1 MPRDVVE
8 FFEHYQ
14 DAFDRLDGEAI
25 ADLYCVPSA
34 IVSDR
39 GLTTWQSR
47 EPISENMV
55 ALCALYRAMA
65 TSMPVLSRIISLRK
79 AAPSRWLTWRGPSNV
94 KLARS
99 RGTSTRRTIFVGQL
113 KAGALC
119 YVPRMKSSVSTPNP
133 SLNRTPAGGLSPA
146 GRSPVSLVR

>member
-47 EPISENMV
+47 EPIADNMV
-55 ALCALYRAMA
+55 ALCALYRANGY
-65 TSMPVLSRIISLRK
+65 K
-79 AAPSRWLTWRGPSNV
+79 H
-94 KLARS
+94 ARFEPHHFIAQ
-99 RGTSTRRTIFVGQL
+99 GSTFAVADVAWTIEREGGAEPWQFHTTYNLRRTSEGWRVL
-113 KAGALC
+113 LC
-119 YVPRMKSSVSTPNP
+119 TAYEEQR
-133 SLNRTPAGGLSPA
+133 LNA
-146 GRSPVSLVR
+146 